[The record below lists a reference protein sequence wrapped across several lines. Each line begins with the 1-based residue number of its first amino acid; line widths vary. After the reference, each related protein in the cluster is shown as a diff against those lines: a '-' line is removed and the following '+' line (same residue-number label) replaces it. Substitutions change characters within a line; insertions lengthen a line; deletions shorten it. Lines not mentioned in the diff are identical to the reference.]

1 MKPLKNKL
9 AVTIVVLSVAFF
21 GIILFSLKSDS
32 NGITSGIGTV
42 ISPLQNVVYKVNNR
56 VKETVDFF
64 LNFSTVKSENESLKA
79 ENTEL
84 QNKLIEYNTLKEE
97 NDTLRE
103 ALNFTRSKDKYDYL
117 GANVIGY
124 SGSSLS
130 DGYIIDVGTEEG
142 IKKGMVAITAKG
154 LVGKVTKAASH
165 YSIVQTILN
174 ENIAVSVVAQGAN
187 EDAGVLQG
195 ITSNKNKGLT
205 QIYNLPID
213 SSIKEGDIILTS
225 GLGEIYPKDIPVG
238 VVSTVD
244 DDKVK
249 VMKRAVVKPYADL
262 NSLEELMIVI
272 PKNSTDEVKYD

>member
-21 GIILFSLKSDS
+21 GIILFSLKGDS
-32 NGITSGIGTV
+32 NSITNGIGTV
-42 ISPLQNVVYKVNNR
+42 VSPLQSVVYKVNNR
-56 VKETVDFF
+56 IKETVDFF
-64 LNFSTVKSENESLKA
+64 LNFSTVKSENERLKE

-84 QNKLIEYNTLKEE
+84 QNKLIEYGTLKEE
-97 NDTLRE
+97 NETLRE
-103 ALNFTRSKDKYDYL
+103 ALNFTKSNDKYDYL

-130 DGYIIDVGTEEG
+130 DGYIIDVGTEDG
-142 IKKGMVAITAKG
+142 VKKGMVVVTAKG

-165 YSIVQTILN
+165 FSIIQTILS
-174 ENIAVSVVAQGAN
+174 ENIAVSVVAQDTN
-187 EDAGVLQG
+187 TDAGILQG

-213 SSIKEGDIILTS
+213 SDIKEGDIILTS

-238 VVSTVD
+238 VVTKVTD
-244 DDKVK
+244 DQVK
-249 VMKRAVVKPYADL
+249 VMKSAVVEPYADL
-262 NSLEELMIVI
+262 DSLEELIVVI